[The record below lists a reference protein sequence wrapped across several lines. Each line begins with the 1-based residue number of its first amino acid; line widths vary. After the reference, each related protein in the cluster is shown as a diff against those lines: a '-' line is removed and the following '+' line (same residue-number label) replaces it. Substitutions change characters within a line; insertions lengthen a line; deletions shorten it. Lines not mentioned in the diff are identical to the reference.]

1 MARKSRKA
9 ESEFEETPY
18 NPVPFLTSN
27 LDTTEIGSFHPADQ
41 LQKLVDHTNSTI
53 EEQNALPEDTYYG
66 PNYVE
71 DEPSVGVD
79 GYTEEDSGA
88 VVTVNNPNAE
98 AVKAQQDEN
107 LKRAQEE
114 AKDAAEQL
122 VEASED
128 VAADR
133 AEELKVKAKAD
144 LKTAN
149 AQIKAGK
156 ENEKEAK
163 AEAKANEKAE
173 SEKAS
178 EEK

>member
-1 MARKSRKA
+1 MARKSKKDA
-9 ESEFEETPY
+9 ESEFQEAPY

-53 EEQNALPEDTYYG
+53 EEQNALPDDTYYG
-66 PNYVE
+66 PEYVE
-71 DEPSVGVD
+71 DEPSVGVG

-107 LKRAQEE
+107 LKKAQEE
-114 AKDAAEQL
+114 AQDAAEQL
-122 VEASED
+122 VEASEE
-128 VAADR
+128 VAAEN
-133 AEELKVKAKAD
+133 AETVKAEAKAD

-149 AQIKAGK
+149 AQIKA
-156 ENEKEAK
+156 
-163 AEAKANEKAE
+163 AKANK
-173 SEKAS
+173 SEKDS
-178 EEK
+178 DEK